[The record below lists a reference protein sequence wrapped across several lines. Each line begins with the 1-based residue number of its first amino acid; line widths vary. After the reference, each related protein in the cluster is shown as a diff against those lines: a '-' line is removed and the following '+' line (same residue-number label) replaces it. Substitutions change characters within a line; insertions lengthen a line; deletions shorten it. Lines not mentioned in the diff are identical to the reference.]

1 MGYIKYFKL
10 TKEQQAAL
18 DKAMARVDEHVVYDA
33 EAGTLESLSD
43 DDIDDISKIIAHEI
57 TEDR

>member
-18 DKAMARVDEHVVYDA
+18 DKAMASVDEHVVYDA

-43 DDIDDISKIIAHEI
+43 DDIKIIAHEI